1 MRRKRQNNN
10 TGKRLEY
17 YLIYSVLFLIMCWV
31 MFHYFREVGASFVW
45 KKDGFNQHFRA
56 LSYYS
61 DWLQNIVKNLI
72 YKHRLIIPM
81 WSASIGYGSDIIS
94 TLHYYVIGD
103 PLALFSVFVPNK
115 YMVDFYDLLIL
126 LRMYLAGMAFAGYCF
141 YMKNKNKI
149 AVLTGSFIYVFCGY
163 TIMFGLNHPYF
174 LNPMIYLPLLLIGVE
189 KIFKKESAI
198 FFSIMVFISC
208 TSNFY
213 FFYIIVL
220 VTILYVIFRI
230 FMYYRKEQWKE
241 AIRMLVRMGSYA
253 VLGVCM
259 SAFILI
265 PVMHLF
271 LGGSRTSDGYQY
283 DLLYDW
289 SYYKK
294 LPTALLTMSKPGNL
308 LTLGYASIVIIG
320 IVLLFLTRKKYGA
333 VKFAF
338 LVMSAFMLF
347 PFIGR
352 VFNGFSYAANRWTF
366 AYGML
371 LAYIVVLMWQEL
383 CQITK
388 GKALILCFTLI
399 VYWAVLYKIR
409 LESSMKSEAMLTLW
423 LAVGITLLAIV
434 FSMDKMKKWS
444 VAFQV
449 LVFVCVFSNI
459 GLNGYTYFSNKT
471 YVKEKHLKGN
481 SANTSFEKKKHS
493 KENIVNK
500 AYVKKERLR
509 KSEEEID
516 TVIKQNV
523 KDKDFYRYS
532 ASMDAIV
539 RNSTLQSGLHSTS
552 YFWSLDNSRIVQ
564 YLKEIDINFN
574 NDHRYFNWD
583 QRTALEA
590 IAGVK
595 YYVNCVQRSGEVP
608 YGYIPL
614 KNQKNKNKYIIYKN
628 QNYLP
633 FGYTYDSYISKKSFD
648 KMQPYEKQN
657 AVLSAAVLEKNLSDY
672 KKTDIRSDGKQ
683 INYILSCSD
692 GIQQKGKMFIVKKKH
707 SQITLSFSGM
717 KNTETYLLFKNINV
731 KNLAS
736 KKEKVDKEGI
746 AKLILT
752 SKDEKNTIRK
762 NKLIY
767 YTARNKNYCGRH
779 DFLFNFGYG
788 ESAKKTIT
796 IYFTR
801 PGTYSFDDIS
811 VYCQPMDQYNQQ
823 INALKEN
830 TLQNVSFKTN
840 KISGNIALNK
850 KKILCLSIPYSTG
863 WTAYVDGK
871 KTEIL
876 PANTMFMALPLSEGN
891 HSIVLKYCTPGLKA
905 GLVISLVGLILC
917 IILSR
922 YEKKFTI

>member
-1 MRRKRQNNN
+1 MNKSCTKRYNN
-10 TGKRLEY
+10 LY
-17 YLIYSVLFLIMCWV
+17 FAIYTVVFVAISALFFYGFWRAKL
-31 MFHYFREVGASFVW
+31 SFVW
-45 KKDGFNQHFRA
+45 NVDGRTQHIHA
-56 LSYYS
+56 LQFYS
-61 DWLQNIVKNLI
+61 DWLQQIIKNILF
-72 YKHRLIIPM
+72 KHKLEIPL
-81 WSASIGYGSDIIS
+81 WSFSIGYGSDII
-94 TLHYYVIGD
+94 TTFHYYVIGD
-103 PLALFSVFVPNK
+103 PLCLLSVFVPDK
-115 YMVDFYDLLIL
+115 YMVYFYDIMIL
-126 LRMYLAGMAFAGYCF
+126 FRMYLAGLSFSIYCF
-141 YMKNKNKI
+141 YRKQNNKI
-149 AVLTGSFIYVFCGY
+149 AVMTGAMLYAFSMYILVMGFHHPFFINPL
-163 TIMFGLNHPYF
+163 IYF
-174 LNPMIYLPLLLIGVE
+174 PLLLVGIE
-189 KIFKKESAI
+189 KILEEKSPL
-198 FFSIMVFISC
+198 FFILLVFLC
-208 TSNFY
+208 TVSNFY
-213 FFYIIVL
+213 FMYMIALNAVIYLFIRLFSIYGIKDIGILLKKLGCMIVY
-220 VTILYVIFRI
+220 TIVGVMMGACILLPVIN
-230 FMYYRKEQWKE
+230 
-241 AIRMLVRMGSYA
+241 
-253 VLGVCM
+253 
-259 SAFILI
+259 
-265 PVMHLF
+265 LF

-294 LPTALLTMSKPGNL
+294 LPTALLTMSNPGNL